1 MLFCVLIILMKL
13 LKGILAY
20 YKPLFVWSF
29 TINLIVLI
37 ISQSFVLTIL
47 TKLFVVILFW
57 LLLKDASVRRRIGF
71 YKMAGV
77 SNVKLLCFLF
87 LIDCSVSLVFI
98 FLIKG
103 FAWYIVKP
111 FQMDLVIPEKTLL
124 LEGMKSLKLIF
135 IFYKPF
141 LLWSFIINVL
151 AGSNLGVLVFL
162 KLLLTVFLWYYIRE
176 TKAKNNLVFYK
187 NAGISTFKLYAS
199 LFFMD
204 AILSIIFL
212 LLAKTILWF

>member
-1 MLFCVLIILMKL
+1 MKL

-71 YKMAGV
+71 YKMVGV

-103 FAWYIVKP
+103 FA
-111 FQMDLVIPEKTLL
+111 
-124 LEGMKSLKLIF
+124 
-135 IFYKPF
+135 
-141 LLWSFIINVL
+141 
-151 AGSNLGVLVFL
+151 
-162 KLLLTVFLWYYIRE
+162 
-176 TKAKNNLVFYK
+176 
-187 NAGISTFKLYAS
+187 
-199 LFFMD
+199 
-204 AILSIIFL
+204 
-212 LLAKTILWF
+212 